1 MADIKSPCIKDI
13 KALVP
18 PQPGQY
24 IPNMNLN
31 IQPFGRLNLA
41 IWDIR
46 LTRPTTD
53 SMVNATIKP
62 IRYRIAS
69 GSFWCNN
76 RIKVFFF
83 FILKCY
89 HKKQFLAIS
98 TRDI

>member
-1 MADIKSPCIKDI
+1 MADIKSPCIIDI

-31 IQPFGRLNLA
+31 IQPSGRLNLA

-46 LTRPTTD
+46 LTRPMTD

-76 RIKVFFF
+76 RIKVLFF